1 MEVEFMRFRKAGKVT
16 ENLWYLGREEAGIY
30 IFEGRD
36 DAILINGAMSYILP
50 DVLEQMKT
58 FGIDAEKIGKILI
71 LHSHFDHVGI
81 VPYFKRKYP
90 GIDVY
95 ASAPAWKIFSMP
107 KAIEVMNSYSKLSA
121 TWWGAERALAGYDLD
136 WRDDITGLA
145 LAEGDKIDLGGVTL
159 QIMDTPG
166 HSNCSITAYEPE
178 RKIMFASD
186 AAGIPYKDFCFPSM
200 NTNITQYLLS
210 LEKLKPLPVSYLCG
224 DHYGY
229 ITGDEASGFLG
240 LTFKEGVKWKAVMED
255 LYHRHGGDIDAAGK
269 AIADYFYN
277 QMPDYFI
284 RRDILEGVFKQM
296 LKFISK
302 NL

>member
-1 MEVEFMRFRKAGKVT
+1 MRFRKAGKVT
-16 ENLWYLGREEAGIY
+16 ENLWYLGREEAGVY

-58 FGIDAEKIGKILI
+58 FGINAKKIRKILI

-95 ASAPAWKIFSMP
+95 ASAPAWKIFAMP

-121 TWWGAERALAGYDLD
+121 KWWGIESTIDAYDLD
-136 WRDDITGLA
+136 WRDDIAGLT
-145 LAEGDKIDLGGVTL
+145 LAEGDKIDLGDVSL
-159 QIMDTPG
+159 LILDTPG
-166 HSNCSITAYEPE
+166 HSNCSITAYEPGM
-178 RKIMFASD
+178 KAIFASD
-186 AAGIPYKDFCFPSM
+186 AAGIPYRDFCFPSM
-200 NTNITQYLLS
+200 NTNITQYLDS

-229 ITGDEASGFLG
+229 ITGDEASSFLD
-240 LTFKEGVKWKAVMED
+240 LTFQEGVKWRAVMED
-255 LYHRHGGDIDAAGK
+255 IYRRHGGDIDAAGK
-269 AIADYFYN
+269 TVADYFYK

>member
-1 MEVEFMRFRKAGKVT
+1 MRHRKAGKVT
-16 ENLWYLGREEAGIY
+16 DNLWYLGREEAGVY
-30 IFEGRD
+30 IFEGRN

-50 DVLEQMKT
+50 DVLEQMKA
-58 FGIDAEKIGKILI
+58 FGIDAKKIGKILI

-81 VPYFKRKYP
+81 VPYFKRNYP
-90 GIDVY
+90 RIDVY

-121 TWWGAERALAGYDLD
+121 TWWGVGNALDAYDLD
-136 WRDDITGLA
+136 WRDDITGIT
-145 LAEGDKIDLGGVTL
+145 LAEGDKIDLGDVAL
-159 QIMDTPG
+159 QVMDTPG
-166 HSNCSITAYEPE
+166 HSNCSITAYELG
-178 RKIMFASD
+178 KKVMFASD

-200 NTNITQYLLS
+200 NTNMTQYLAS

-229 ITGDEASGFLG
+229 ITGDEASRFLD
-240 LTFKEGVKWKAVMED
+240 LTFMEGLKWKVVMED
-255 LYHRHGGDIDAAGK
+255 TYRRHGGDIDAAGK
-269 AIADYFYN
+269 AITDYFYK

-284 RRDILEGVFKQM
+284 QRDILEGVFKQM

-302 NL
+302 NV

>member
-1 MEVEFMRFRKAGKVT
+1 MRFRKAGKVA
-16 ENLWYLGREEAGIY
+16 ENLWYLGREEAGVY

-50 DVLEQMKT
+50 DVIEQMKA
-58 FGIDAEKIGKILI
+58 FDINAKKIGKILI

-95 ASAPAWKIFSMP
+95 ASAPAWKIFAMP

-121 TWWGAERALAGYDLD
+121 KWWGVENALDAYDLD
-136 WRDDITGLA
+136 WRDDITGST
-145 LAEGDKIDLGGVTL
+145 LAEGDKIDLGDVTL
-159 QIMDTPG
+159 QIIDTPG

-200 NTNITQYLLS
+200 NTNITQYLVS
-210 LEKLKPLPVSYLCG
+210 LDNLKPLPVSYLCG

-229 ITGDEASGFLG
+229 ITGDEASTFLD
-240 LTFKEGVKWKAVMED
+240 LTFQEGVRWKAVMED
-255 LYHRHGGDIDAAGK
+255 TYRRHSGDIDAAGK
-269 AIADYFYN
+269 AISDYFYN

-302 NL
+302 NR

>member
-1 MEVEFMRFRKAGKVT
+1 MRFRKAGKVA
-16 ENLWYLGREEAGIY
+16 ENLWYLGREEAGVY

-50 DVLEQMKT
+50 DVLEQMKA
-58 FGIDAEKIGKILI
+58 FDINAKKIGKILI

-95 ASAPAWKIFSMP
+95 ASAPAWKIFAMP

-121 TWWGAERALAGYDLD
+121 KWRGVESALDASDLD
-136 WRDDITGLA
+136 WRDDITGST
-145 LAEGDKIDLGGVTL
+145 LAEGDKIDLGDVTL
-159 QIMDTPG
+159 QIIDTPG

-200 NTNITQYLLS
+200 NTNITQYLVS
-210 LEKLKPLPVSYLCG
+210 LDKLKPLPVSYLCG

-229 ITGDEASGFLG
+229 ITGDEASTFLD
-240 LTFKEGVKWKAVMED
+240 LTFKEGVKWKAVAED
-255 LYHRHGGDIDAAGK
+255 TYRRHGGDIDAAGK

-277 QMPDYFI
+277 LMPDYFI
-284 RRDILEGVFKQM
+284 RREILEGVFKQM

-302 NL
+302 NP

>member
-1 MEVEFMRFRKAGKVT
+1 
-16 ENLWYLGREEAGIY
+16 
-30 IFEGRD
+30 
-36 DAILINGAMSYILP
+36 MSYILP
-50 DVLEQMKT
+50 DVLEQMKA
-58 FGIDAEKIGKILI
+58 FEIDAKKIGKILI

-95 ASAPAWKIFSMP
+95 ASAPAWKIFAMP

-121 TWWGAERALAGYDLD
+121 KWWGVEGALDAYDLD
-136 WRDDITGLA
+136 WRDDITGSTLS
-145 LAEGDKIDLGGVTL
+145 EGDKIDLGDVRL

-200 NTNITQYLLS
+200 NTNMTQYLVS
-210 LEKLKPLPVSYLCG
+210 LDKLKPLPVSYLCG

-229 ITGDEASGFLG
+229 ITGDEASSFLD

-255 LYHRHGGDIDAAGK
+255 TYRRHSGDIDAAGK

-302 NL
+302 NR

>member
-1 MEVEFMRFRKAGKVT
+1 MRFRKAGKVT

-36 DAILINGAMSYILP
+36 NAILINGAMSYILP

-121 TWWGAERALAGYDLD
+121 TWWGAESALAADDLD

-200 NTNITQYLLS
+200 NTNMTQYLAS

-229 ITGDEASGFLG
+229 ITGDEASRFLD
-240 LTFKEGVKWKAVMED
+240 LTFKEGIKWKAVMED
-255 LYHRHGGDIDAAGK
+255 IYRRHGGDIDAAGK
-269 AIADYFYN
+269 AITDYFYK

>member
-1 MEVEFMRFRKAGKVT
+1 MRFRKAGKVT
-16 ENLWYLGREEAGIY
+16 EKLWYLGREEAGVY

-36 DAILINGAMSYILP
+36 DAVLINGAMSYILP
-50 DVLEQMKT
+50 DVLEQMKA
-58 FGIDAEKIGKILI
+58 FGIDAKKIGKILV

-90 GIDVY
+90 GIDVC
-95 ASAPAWKIFSMP
+95 ASAPAWKIFAMP

-121 TWWGAERALAGYDLD
+121 KWWGVEGALDAYDLD
-136 WRDDITGLA
+136 WRDDITGST
-145 LAEGDKIDLGGVTL
+145 LAEGDKIDLGEVVL

-166 HSNCSITAYEPE
+166 HSNCSITAYEPT

-200 NTNITQYLLS
+200 NTNITQYLVS
-210 LEKLKPLPVSYLCG
+210 LDKLKPLPVSYLCG

-229 ITGDEASGFLG
+229 ITGDEASGFLD

-255 LYHRHGGDIDAAGK
+255 TYRRHGGNIDAAGK

-302 NL
+302 NT